1 MTQSNRRGFF
11 RAALDSLVEAR
22 TRQAQRYVAGALL
35 AFDDKTLAAH
45 GYNRE
50 TLRRNAN
57 PTYL

>member
-1 MTQSNRRGFF
+1 MTGTNRRGFF

-22 TRQAQRYVAGALL
+22 TRQARGYVAGALL
-35 AFDDKTLAAH
+35 ALDDKTLAAH

-50 TLRRNAN
+50 TLRRQAH